1 MCPLGMWRPL
11 VAYMRSHLEHCFLVL
26 GAIYFWRCVSG
37 AMHCQLYCA
46 GLLLQWRIYFIYLTF
61 CWGIFTKHCTFEN
74 GRCPICL
81 TGHIGGGYIS
91 IRCIYSDLCSY
102 FIGGCIN
109 SRHTGHSSWSLTK
122 IYCITNTQTYW
133 VKNVKKRE
141 TVITNT
147 CIGKK
152 GILRSC
158 WTMYNVQWTGW
169 TMSNGQ
175 GHWPLSNGH
184 NGLKTYLTSCGNS
197 ASSGFFW
204 ASGSIAKCSWRALST
219 FKD

>member
-26 GAIYFWRCVSG
+26 GAIFFWCCVFG

-122 IYCITNTQTYW
+122 IYCITNTQIYW
-133 VKNVKKRE
+133 VKNVKKKRDGNHKYMYWE
-141 TVITNT
+141 KRNFTFMLDNVQCTMDRLDNV
-147 CIGKK
+147 K
-152 GILRSC
+152 
-158 WTMYNVQWTGW
+158 WTRTLTIVQWT
-169 TMSNGQ
+169 
-175 GHWPLSNGH
+175 
-184 NGLKTYLTSCGNS
+184 
-197 ASSGFFW
+197 
-204 ASGSIAKCSWRALST
+204 
-219 FKD
+219 